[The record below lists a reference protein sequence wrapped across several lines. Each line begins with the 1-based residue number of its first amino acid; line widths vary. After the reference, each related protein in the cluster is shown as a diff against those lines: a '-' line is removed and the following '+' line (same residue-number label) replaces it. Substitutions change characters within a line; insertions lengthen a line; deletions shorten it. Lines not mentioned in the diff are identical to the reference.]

1 MTLFSQE
8 KVEEDRY
15 IRMKEHED
23 YLKRKAVEEANKPK
37 LSPEELKAKED
48 HDIAVAEVF
57 VILSKT
63 GCKISDDAVENL
75 ADWKL
80 GRV

>member
-1 MTLFSQE
+1 M
-8 KVEEDRY
+8 D
-15 IRMKEHED
+15 
-23 YLKRKAVEEANKPK
+23 EANKPK
-37 LSPEELKAKED
+37 LSPDELKAKED